1 MDAFGNTYSIRHPR
15 TAMKKCPECGANIP
29 YSDNYCYACDCTF
42 EDSAPEG
49 SDRPTLDLAKA
60 EWRKPWAA
68 AALSAAGIGLGQ
80 FYNGET
86 AKGFLFL
93 AVVLG
98 APFVLPLYTQVNP
111 IFVMAV
117 VWAAAVADA
126 WLSAGKINQLQKK
139 FVSKS
144 ILFWP
149 EVAGLILV
157 AGVILMVVFFP
168 HTASHTLT
176 VTARAVA
183 DTKYPA
189 SALPLYESAVALSP
203 GDTEIRMSRAKF
215 LHTIGRDDAA
225 HSDLAYLMD
234 TQPDEPAPL
243 VMTANILYENGEYEA
258 SLRYFEKALTLNRDN
273 AAIWVRK
280 GDAHLAIAITD
291 MQKMR
296 KQYRTLTADTASPSS
311 DSPVSDVD
319 AFRSTQS
326 YRDAMAAYNQAIK
339 IDPLMSVEISAHVLA
354 ATQSLVEMYDGILND
369 IGKPVSSSA

>member
-1 MDAFGNTYSIRHPR
+1 
-15 TAMKKCPECGANIP
+15 MKKCPVCGTKIP
-29 YSDNYCYACDCTF
+29 YNDNYCYACDRTF
-42 EDSAPEG
+42 EDPEPG
-49 SDRPTLDLAKA
+49 GTDHPHLDLSKE

-68 AALSAAGIGLGQ
+68 AVLSAAGIGLGQ

-86 AKGFLFL
+86 AKGVLFL

-98 APFVLPLYTQVNP
+98 APFVLPVFAPINP

-139 FVSKS
+139 FVHKS

-149 EVAGLILV
+149 EVAGLLLCCV
-157 AGVILMVVFFP
+157 LILMVAYAP
-168 HTASHTLT
+168 HTASHTMT
-176 VTARAVA
+176 VTAGAVA
-183 DTKYPA
+183 DTRYPA

-203 GDTEIRMSRAKF
+203 DDTEIRMSKAKF
-215 LHTIGRDDAA
+215 LHTLGRDEAA
-225 HSDLAYLMD
+225 KADLGYLMD
-234 TQPDEPAPL
+234 TQPNESAPL
-243 VMTANILYENGEYEA
+243 VMTGNILYENGEYEA
-258 SLRYFEKALTLNRDN
+258 SLHYFEKALALNRNN

-280 GDAHLAIAITD
+280 GDANLALAMKD

-296 KQYRTLTADTASPSS
+296 QQYRTLTATTASPSS
-311 DSPVSDVD
+311 NYPAADMD

-339 IDPLMSVEISAHVLA
+339 LDPLMSVEISAHVLA
-354 ATQSLVEMYDGILND
+354 ATQSLVEMYDGILDD
-369 IGKPVSSSA
+369 IGTPVSSPG